1 MKISAKEGVKQEGT
15 WSAERGKVTTVAAVN
30 WDGCTERVILSKD
43 LKEMRKHM
51 LERNA
56 S

>member
-1 MKISAKEGVKQEGT
+1 MECREGEGH
-15 WSAERGKVTTVAAVN
+15 TVAAVN
-30 WDGCTERVILSKD
+30 WDGCTERMILSKD
-43 LKEMRKHM
+43 LKETRKHM